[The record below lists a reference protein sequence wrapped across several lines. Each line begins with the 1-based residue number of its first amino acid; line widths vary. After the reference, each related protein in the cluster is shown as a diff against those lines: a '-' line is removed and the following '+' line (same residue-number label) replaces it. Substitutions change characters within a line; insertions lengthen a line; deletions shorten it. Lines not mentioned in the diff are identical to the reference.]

1 LSGEKRTIEKT
12 IERISPELNKL
23 RDAVEIRNTKI
34 RKLEKSINEITYGM
48 YKDFSKSVGVANI
61 CEYEE
66 NRLKTAQNVAEEKLN
81 LNSQLS
87 KLKYQLKY
95 EQNRDMSSR
104 IQELESSVSALKNDL
119 KQVQNQEAEVK
130 LAAETATKDINQLK
144 NEAIEL
150 KSKSEDCEK
159 EIHEW
164 KKKASAASPKEA
176 QNKQLMEQK
185 HEILEKCELE
195 QISLPIISDPMDTGS
210 STAGPVFDFGKLS
223 RRLKNR
229 SHSDKDKI
237 EVEFKQ
243 KMDALMSDIE
253 RTTPNLKALDQY
265 EALVEKERFV
275 SCN

>member
-1 LSGEKRTIEKT
+1 
-12 IERISPELNKL
+12 
-23 RDAVEIRNTKI
+23 
-34 RKLEKSINEITYGM
+34 M

-61 CEYEE
+61 CDYEE

-81 LNSQLS
+81 HSQLS

-104 IQELESSVSALKNDL
+104 IQELESLMSALKNDL
-119 KQVQNQEAEVK
+119 KRIQNKEAEVK
-130 LAAETATKDINQLK
+130 LAAETATEDINQLK
-144 NEAIEL
+144 NEAMEL
-150 KSKSEDCEK
+150 KSKSEDREK
-159 EIHEW
+159 EIHKW
-164 KKKASAASPKEA
+164 KEKASAAASKEA
-176 QNKQLMEQK
+176 QNKRLMEQK

-210 STAGPVFDFGKLS
+210 STTGPVFDFGKLS

-243 KMDALMSDIE
+243 KMDALKSDIE
-253 RTTPNLKALDQY
+253 RTTPNLKASDIT
-265 EALVEKERFV
+265 ERQHLQQ
-275 SCN
+275 S